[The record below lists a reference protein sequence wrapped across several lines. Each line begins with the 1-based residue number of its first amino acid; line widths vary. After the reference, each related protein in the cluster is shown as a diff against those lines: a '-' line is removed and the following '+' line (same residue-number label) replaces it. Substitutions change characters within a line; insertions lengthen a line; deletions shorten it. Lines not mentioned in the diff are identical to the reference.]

1 MDTDLQ
7 NALAFY
13 QPAPE
18 GWFSGLSRKMEA
30 AGEWI
35 WQTIQG
41 DFNEEQTTGQVVT
54 GTLISMIPLV
64 DQICDIRDLVANCK
78 KIKEEENNTGYWVAL
93 VLTLIGLFP
102 TLGSLVKGSMKVLL
116 LSGRKTFM
124 RATQNQ
130 TLITKSLD
138 GSIALLNKF
147 LDLPAVRGTLKTLK
161 VHNAYH
167 YLEKQVRALK
177 GTLSV
182 SKLLKAFDD
191 VLAATR
197 SMLDKVVSW
206 GPESLRRPVAELWD
220 VLQFVRRKADE
231 MLGKALQPVNDYLEH
246 LANRLR
252 IEGDNLYRAKVD
264 VNNHVLGGERTAKEL
279 EMFKRD
285 KPDWVDVDGED
296 LYPSLDKLSKTNL
309 QKIEQGWPDIRNV
322 DDRKTPLNGKFDT
335 FDSSMRATEIPPGER
350 LYRVVDPSSGDNSIC
365 WMREQEFQAL
375 KSKSEWRR
383 RFAVWKSWNENGEYV
398 IYTVPPGKPLKV
410 WEGRAGTQV
419 HEIDTSYTLEGGSV
433 QIVINPDDL
442 KKEFTSPRMKTG
454 WGYQDSDSDPAAP
467 YLGLPRLE
475 NKHNWYEK
483 KDK

>member
-41 DFNEEQTTGQVVT
+41 DFNEEQTTGQIVT

-161 VHNAYH
+161 IHNAYH
-167 YLEKQVRALK
+167 YLEKQVRALR
-177 GTLSV
+177 GALSV

-206 GPESLRRPVAELWD
+206 GPESLRRPVTELWD

-231 MLGKALQPVNDYLEH
+231 MLGKALQPVNDYLER

-252 IEGDNLYRAKVD
+252 IEGDNLYRGKVG
-264 VNNHVLGGERTAKEL
+264 VNHHVLGGERAAQEL
-279 EMFKRD
+279 EMLKRD
-285 KPDWVDVDGED
+285 KPDWVDKGVKRQYSA
-296 LYPSLDKLSKTNL
+296 LRKLSES
-309 QKIEQGWPDIRNV
+309 QERKIEQGWPDIRYVENS
-322 DDRKTPLNGKFDT
+322 RAPLNGKFNT
-335 FDSSMRATEIPPGER
+335 FDDSMKATEIPPGEK

-398 IYTVPPGKPLKV
+398 IYTVPPGKSLKV
-410 WEGRAGTQV
+410 WEGRASTQLKRGA
-419 HEIDTSYTLEGGSV
+419 EEYSLEGGGM
-433 QIVINPDDL
+433 QIVVDPNDL
-442 KKEFTSPRMKTG
+442 KKEFTGKRMKTG
-454 WGYQDSDSDPAAP
+454 WGYLDVDNDPAAV